1 MTFARGLR
9 WTAFVAALVGV
20 VLVALDMTAWSQ
32 TAPSDAPI
40 IGLDVLKP
48 RFLSTEQASGSLV
61 VRNTT
66 PERLRYNPFDT
77 SIVVRADDGKTTELP
92 SITTIRTIGMSP
104 EPIEPGA
111 TRTFPVM
118 LPKCGVIEDPC
129 DVHVTLNVA
138 LATDK
143 RSFQVRTPERSYT
156 FVADPQESFEES
168 GSRSAPIVI
177 ARAEIEAALPQNI
190 VDITFHYREASDGDE
205 IARILTAR
213 HLGIGSS
220 TSATADGFDDV
231 RSFNDSDSD
240 TAIDAALAEI
250 EAKLGSRVTVG
261 PRRYIVSGSDLS
273 SVQEKAVDAVRRAAA
288 GVAPFLDAGGIDDS
302 NIQVLSQAEIA
313 APQGIRRFVVSGPF
327 MLFDLAGATDACTSQ
342 MRGSACNVKLASFA
356 AIALRHAATFPLCCS
371 AGFRGAEYVGQAG
384 KGDLALPLRLTA
396 TDRTE
401 IYVVAESWRQQSA
414 RLGLDAP
421 SVALARAAE
430 LSRDLASDLH
440 VDAGQL
446 TLVATYPDVDDG
458 DDKTVV
464 PVGVA
469 FAPSGDVDGSWKSI
483 VPSPSPTPAR
493 DELGR
498 LRPVAFATPTA
509 TPIPPPP
516 PGPLERPLPTYT
528 VPIVVRQ
535 QETQRSWYADVP
547 ERDIAGGAD
556 CATDVRRAQRAS
568 LAKALTDA
576 VADARSTAKVLR
588 HLVLVVAYPATI
600 DGDAP
605 CLAPSRLNPVVV
617 HSPVEVVF
625 RIR

>member
-77 SIVVRADDGKTTELP
+77 LIVVRGDDGKTTELP

-240 TAIDAALAEI
+240 TAIDAALSEI
-250 EAKLGSRVTVG
+250 EAK
-261 PRRYIVSGSDLS
+261 PRYG
-273 SVQEKAVDAVRRAAA
+273 RAAA
-288 GVAPFLDAGGIDDS
+288 LHRLGQRSLERTREGSRCRPACCCRRRAVSRRGRHRRFQHTGAVAGGDRC
-302 NIQVLSQAEIA
+302 A
-313 APQGIRRFVVSGPF
+313 A
-327 MLFDLAGATDACTSQ
+327 
-342 MRGSACNVKLASFA
+342 
-356 AIALRHAATFPLCCS
+356 
-371 AGFRGAEYVGQAG
+371 
-384 KGDLALPLRLTA
+384 
-396 TDRTE
+396 
-401 IYVVAESWRQQSA
+401 
-414 RLGLDAP
+414 
-421 SVALARAAE
+421 
-430 LSRDLASDLH
+430 
-440 VDAGQL
+440 
-446 TLVATYPDVDDG
+446 
-458 DDKTVV
+458 
-464 PVGVA
+464 
-469 FAPSGDVDGSWKSI
+469 
-483 VPSPSPTPAR
+483 
-493 DELGR
+493 GR
-498 LRPVAFATPTA
+498 ST
-509 TPIPPPP
+509 
-516 PGPLERPLPTYT
+516 
-528 VPIVVRQ
+528 
-535 QETQRSWYADVP
+535 
-547 ERDIAGGAD
+547 
-556 CATDVRRAQRAS
+556 VRRERSVHAIRS
-568 LAKALTDA
+568 RRGDRRLYEP
-576 VADARSTAKVLR
+576 DARKR
-588 HLVLVVAYPATI
+588 M
-600 DGDAP
+600 
-605 CLAPSRLNPVVV
+605 
-617 HSPVEVVF
+617 
-625 RIR
+625 